1 MLNNVMNKEIP
12 KGNNKIVISNFKNF
26 IKQHIINLIFN
37 FDSIFRLN
45 CSIDRKQFLDIMVF
59 SITLIPSG

>member
-1 MLNNVMNKEIP
+1 MNKEIP

-26 IKQHIINLIFN
+26 IKQYFINFIFN